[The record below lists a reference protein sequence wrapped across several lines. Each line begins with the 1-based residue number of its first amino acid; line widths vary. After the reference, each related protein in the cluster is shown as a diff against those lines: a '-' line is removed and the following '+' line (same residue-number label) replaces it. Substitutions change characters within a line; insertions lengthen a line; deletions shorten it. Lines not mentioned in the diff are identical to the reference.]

1 MSERTHCKYSAPC
14 ERHLAEAVAAADA
27 AELEYCR
34 IAVAIGHEALMASGV
49 RASAYQRA
57 LERPLTPCSD
67 GRPCEI
73 GWPDG
78 RSRAQQGANSSAGR

>member
-1 MSERTHCKYSAPC
+1 MTTHCKYGAPC
-14 ERHLAEAVAAADA
+14 ERHRAEAIAAADA
-27 AELEYCR
+27 AEQEYR
-34 IAVAIGHEALMASGV
+34 RRAVELGVPMRQEARMASGV

-73 GWPDG
+73 GWPPMDDPE
-78 RSRAQQGANSSAGR
+78 